1 MLFSLSNSCRVS
13 FSQIANEVN
22 LSADEAGTR
31 IQELVNSRIIQ
42 KFTVALNP
50 LLLKLKENI
59 IIFRSLTP
67 LDENRLTLLGIHPCV
82 EYLSVGTSHEGF
94 AYARYDKTKDLVEMK
109 EHFHQF
115 HPTFESLNIFTVEP
129 LINTKIDLPTQNIV
143 SLEKIDWVILA
154 HLREQGRLSLR
165 ELSIRLDIDV
175 QVLVERIDFM
185 RHHNL
190 IVETIHINPVRSQKE
205 TLTLFQCEFM
215 ILNQPIINEV
225 IREIGNLPYFWPLT
239 SWKDVENPC
248 LFLAFY
254 CSSYTEVEKVQA
266 QLSELPGLKSIEKI
280 MGGSTFYFPDV
291 RDELIEEKRSHGW
304 FSPEKWVVS

>member
-1 MLFSLSNSCRVS
+1 MLFSLSKSCRIS
-13 FSQIANEVN
+13 FSQIANDVN
-22 LSADEAGTR
+22 LSVEEVGIR
-31 IQELVNSRIIQ
+31 IQKLMNSRIIQ

-50 LLLKLKENI
+50 LLLKLKESI

-94 AYARYDKTKDLVEMK
+94 AYARYDKKKDLNEMR

-115 HPTFESLNIFTVEP
+115 HPTFESLNLFTVKP
-129 LINTKIDLPTQNIV
+129 LIDTKIEVPTQNLV
-143 SLEKIDWVILA
+143 SLEKLDWLILA
-154 HLREQGRLSLR
+154 HLREQGRLSLQ

-175 QVLVERIDFM
+175 EVLVERINFM

-190 IVETIHINPVRSQKE
+190 IIETIHINPVRSPKE

-225 IREIGNLPYFWPLT
+225 IREIDALPYFWPLT
-239 SWKDVENPC
+239 SWKDVENPY

-266 QLSELPGLKSIEKI
+266 QLTELPGLKSIEKI
-280 MGGSTFYFPDV
+280 MGGSTFYFPDH
-291 RDELIEEKRSHGW
+291 RDELIEEKRRHGW
-304 FSPEKWVVS
+304 FSPEKWVVP

>member
-1 MLFSLSNSCRVS
+1 LSKSCRVS

-22 LSADEAGTR
+22 LSADEIGIR
-31 IQELVNSRIIQ
+31 IQKLMNSRIIQ

-82 EYLSVGTSHEGF
+82 EYLSVGTSQEGF
-94 AYARYDKTKDLVEMK
+94 AYARYDKEKDLVEMR
-109 EHFHQF
+109 EHFQQF
-115 HPTFESLNIFTVEP
+115 HPTFESLSLFTVKP
-129 LINTKIDLPTQNIV
+129 LINTKIGEPTQSLV
-143 SLEKIDWVILA
+143 SLEKLDWLILA
-154 HLREQGRLSLR
+154 HLREQGRLSLQ
-165 ELSIRLDIDV
+165 ELSTRLDLDV

-185 RHHNL
+185 RYHNL
-190 IVETIHINPVRSQKE
+190 IVETIHINPVRSPKE

-215 ILNQPIINEV
+215 MLNQPIIDEV

-239 SWKDVENPC
+239 SWKDVENPN

-266 QLSELPGLKSIEKI
+266 HLTELPGLKSIEKI
-280 MGGSTFYFPDV
+280 MGGSTFYFPDI

-304 FSPEKWVVS
+304 FSPEKWVVP